1 MLHHPI
7 FVAKKHSQYQNQN
20 EIIECNTLRKLLDI
34 VTYDLCIS
42 YYSSSIHPSSIK
54 QRYKLSN
61 KIYLTP
67 SREISN
73 ETSISDHPQTRAMA
87 EILARYP
94 PPPRDTIHPWQTHGK
109 WAEVSHVV
117 RSQILKGPV
126 APVRENVPASQL
138 ETNGLL
144 HNRGRH
150 KAAWAGVEVERRD
163 REGQREEE
171 NGGGGIA
178 VEYVYP
184 FLC

>member
-1 MLHHPI
+1 MILSHTI
-7 FVAKKHSQYQNQN
+7 YAFR
-20 EIIECNTLRKLLDI
+20 I
-34 VTYDLCIS
+34 
-42 YYSSSIHPSSIK
+42 IHPRFILHRSSNVTSCPIK
-54 QRYKLSN
+54 YISPPRERYRTKHRYPTTPKHEPWLKLSQD
-61 KIYLTP
+61 IRL
-67 SREISN
+67 
-73 ETSISDHPQTRAMA
+73 
-87 EILARYP
+87 
-94 PPPRDTIHPWQTHGK
+94 PPRDTIHPWQTHGK

>member
-1 MLHHPI
+1 MHHPI

-67 SREISN
+67 PFPR
-73 ETSISDHPQTRAMA
+73 TKH
-87 EILARYP
+87 RYP
-94 PPPRDTIHPWQTHGK
+94 TTPKPEPWLKLSQDIRLSPRDTIHPWQTHGK

-178 VEYVYP
+178 V
-184 FLC
+184 

>member
-1 MLHHPI
+1 MILSHTI
-7 FVAKKHSQYQNQN
+7 YAFR
-20 EIIECNTLRKLLDI
+20 I
-34 VTYDLCIS
+34 
-42 YYSSSIHPSSIK
+42 IHPRFILHRSSNVTSCPIK
-54 QRYKLSN
+54 YIS
-61 KIYLTP
+61 P
-67 SREISN
+67 SRERYR
-73 ETSISDHPQTRAMA
+73 TKH
-87 EILARYP
+87 RYP
-94 PPPRDTIHPWQTHGK
+94 TTPKPEPWLKLSQDIRLPPRDTIHPWQTHGK